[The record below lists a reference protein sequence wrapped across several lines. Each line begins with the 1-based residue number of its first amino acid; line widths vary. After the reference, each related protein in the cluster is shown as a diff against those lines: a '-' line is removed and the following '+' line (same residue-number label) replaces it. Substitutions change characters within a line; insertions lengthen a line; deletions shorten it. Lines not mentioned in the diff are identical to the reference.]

1 MLLMLQK
8 ILTYKWRF
16 LFQIIIFFF
25 AVKEA
30 VVYTVSLLQT
40 EISTFLKELKLLVY
54 YKGSPHNGD
63 ILLVSE
69 SIWVDLQDIWLCEI
83 NGGGAGFQQ
92 GTFACKRYGQ
102 TKGYSVSGCLSSSY
116 GSTSLSDRIFTD
128 HSWGRNSLSLL

>member
-16 LFQIIIFFF
+16 LFQIILFFF

-69 SIWVDLQDIWLCEI
+69 SI
-83 NGGGAGFQQ
+83 
-92 GTFACKRYGQ
+92 
-102 TKGYSVSGCLSSSY
+102 
-116 GSTSLSDRIFTD
+116 
-128 HSWGRNSLSLL
+128 